1 MYSSIL
7 VVIKHLYK
15 RTGCYHHPH
24 SQTKPTPNKKTPGEK
39 VWLLNRT
46 HASKI
51 RSPVDL
57 SDKGISTIPP
67 CTITLARYSIAPN
80 FCGTIFSW
88 ISWLTSRSRKFYSQ
102 NWRSQ
107 GGLYIYCTCWK
118 MGEVT
123 LNHKNLKWS
132 RNFFMK
138 IYFDT
143 NLERFTKFLN
153 HETLELYSTFTS
165 KMPLKS
171 ADFLHKDMTYC
182 HSGFSRGL

>member
-1 MYSSIL
+1 MSYQSRLIWTNFS
-7 VVIKHLYK
+7 VIALLLHTCVQL
-15 RTGCYHHPH
+15 R
-24 SQTKPTPNKKTPGEK
+24 QPNKLVETSQQ
-39 VWLLNRT
+39 WSR
-46 HASKI
+46 
-51 RSPVDL
+51 
-57 SDKGISTIPP
+57 
-67 CTITLARYSIAPN
+67 
-80 FCGTIFSW
+80 TIFSW